1 MLFNSLEFLIFFPIV
16 VAAYF
21 ILPKKLK
28 QFWLLI
34 ASYYFYMCWNAK
46 YIFLIFFSTMITY
59 GSGLLLEK
67 IKTLPVEE
75 KRRTRYKK
83 LTVAFSFLLNLS
95 VLCYFK
101 YMNYFFSVIAAV
113 FHAAHIEL
121 NVPAF
126 DILLPV
132 GISFYTFQALSYT
145 MDVYRD
151 EIYAEK
157 NFFRYALFVSFFPQ
171 LVAGPIERTDNLLP
185 QIKEEHCFR
194 YGDAVYGLRQML
206 WGFFK
211 KVVIADTLANYVD
224 LVYDSP
230 TSRTGGV
237 FLIAAIFFSIQIY
250 CDFSGYS
257 DIAIGTA
264 RLFGIRLMT
273 NFKSPYLSSSVNE
286 FWRRWHIS
294 LSTWFRDYVYIP
306 LGGNR
311 KGRIRKYINTLI
323 TFLLSGL
330 WHGANGTFIF
340 WGGLHGCVQIVE
352 DVFGL
357 NKKKRFRY
365 LSMAFTFL
373 FITFAWIFFR
383 ADTLQEAGYIIRF
396 IFDGISSP
404 VTYIRNGFA
413 AFGIGRKTYIRI
425 GISLMVLLIFDWIS
439 LHGDP
444 LAEVSKL
451 PGVIRWGIYYLFGT
465 ILIVYGFNNV
475 GENPFVYFQF

>member
-1 MLFNSLEFLIFFPIV
+1 M
-16 VAAYF
+16 
-21 ILPKKLK
+21 
-28 QFWLLI
+28 
-34 ASYYFYMCWNAK
+34 
-46 YIFLIFFSTMITY
+46 
-59 GSGLLLEK
+59 
-67 IKTLPVEE
+67 
-75 KRRTRYKK
+75 
-83 LTVAFSFLLNLS
+83 
-95 VLCYFK
+95 
-101 YMNYFFSVIAAV
+101 
-113 FHAAHIEL
+113 
-121 NVPAF
+121 
-126 DILLPV
+126 
-132 GISFYTFQALSYT
+132 
-145 MDVYRD
+145 
-151 EIYAEK
+151 
-157 NFFRYALFVSFFPQ
+157 
-171 LVAGPIERTDNLLP
+171 
-185 QIKEEHCFR
+185 
-194 YGDAVYGLRQML
+194 
-206 WGFFK
+206 
-211 KVVIADTLANYVD
+211 
-224 LVYDSP
+224 
-230 TSRTGGV
+230 V

>member
-1 MLFNSLEFLIFFPIV
+1 
-16 VAAYF
+16 
-21 ILPKKLK
+21 
-28 QFWLLI
+28 
-34 ASYYFYMCWNAK
+34 
-46 YIFLIFFSTMITY
+46 
-59 GSGLLLEK
+59 
-67 IKTLPVEE
+67 
-75 KRRTRYKK
+75 
-83 LTVAFSFLLNLS
+83 
-95 VLCYFK
+95 
-101 YMNYFFSVIAAV
+101 
-113 FHAAHIEL
+113 
-121 NVPAF
+121 
-126 DILLPV
+126 
-132 GISFYTFQALSYT
+132 
-145 MDVYRD
+145 
-151 EIYAEK
+151 
-157 NFFRYALFVSFFPQ
+157 
-171 LVAGPIERTDNLLP
+171 
-185 QIKEEHCFR
+185 
-194 YGDAVYGLRQML
+194 
-206 WGFFK
+206 
-211 KVVIADTLANYVD
+211 
-224 LVYDSP
+224 
-230 TSRTGGV
+230 
-237 FLIAAIFFSIQIY
+237 
-250 CDFSGYS
+250 
-257 DIAIGTA
+257 
-264 RLFGIRLMT
+264 MT

-311 KGRIRKYINTLI
+311 KGCIRKYINTLI

-396 IFDGISSP
+396 MFDGISSP

-413 AFGIGRKTYIRI
+413 ALGIERKTYIRI

-451 PGVIRWGIYYLFGT
+451 PGVIRWGIYYLFGM
-465 ILIVYGFNNV
+465 ILIVYCFNNI